1 MSEARRRIL
10 ERLRSVGRDRGE
22 GIERPVDRHDWD
34 REERIARFTARMQEV
49 RAEVQVTTEARW
61 SDDLVSLLKA
71 KGVANLV
78 YAPDTPVTARLESA
92 LQADGIEAVPYARE
106 IETWKNDLFERMDA
120 GFTGCSGAIAET
132 GSLILWPDASEPRLL
147 SLVPPIHV
155 VLLQADAIYSTFAEA
170 MHAQG
175 WSQGMPTNALLISG
189 PSKSADIAQVL
200 AYGVH
205 GPRSLLVLIV
215 T

>member
-34 REERIARFTARMQEV
+34 PQERIARFTARMQEV

-61 SDDLVSLLKA
+61 PADLMSLLKA
-71 KGVANLV
+71 RGVANLV
-78 YAPDTPVTARLESA
+78 YAPDSPVAARLESA
-92 LQADGIEAVPYARE
+92 LRADGIEAVPYAQE
-106 IETWKNDLFERMDA
+106 IEAWKNDLFEQMDA
-120 GFTGCSGAIAET
+120 GFTGSRGAIAET

-155 VLLQADAIYSTFAEA
+155 VLLQADTI
-170 MHAQG
+170 
-175 WSQGMPTNALLISG
+175 
-189 PSKSADIAQVL
+189 
-200 AYGVH
+200 
-205 GPRSLLVLIV
+205 
-215 T
+215 